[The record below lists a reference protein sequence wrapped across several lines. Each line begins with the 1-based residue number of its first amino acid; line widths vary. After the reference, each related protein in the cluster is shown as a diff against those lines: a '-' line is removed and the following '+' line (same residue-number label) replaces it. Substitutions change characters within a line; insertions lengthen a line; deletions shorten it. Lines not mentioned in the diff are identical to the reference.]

1 MKGLNDQTNTNQS
14 NGSCLF
20 FSWDYVSDVVSEEAV
35 DRALDFMNITEE
47 SCRQKVICKLEQAAV
62 TNPITRYGV
71 NTVK

>member
-1 MKGLNDQTNTNQS
+1 MV
-14 NGSCLF
+14 F